1 VGQRRHVEQRYRLLF
16 ERYWRPVR
24 AYALRRAPDS
34 ATAEDVVSEVFLT
47 AWRRI
52 DDIPEDSELPWL
64 YGVARNVLS
73 NTRRGQI
80 RRERLVARLQSDRV
94 AQGRSPGA
102 VAQVGDDESVDR
114 LWEALGELSEDD
126 SEILTLATWEQL
138 PHSEIA
144 VALGCS
150 VNAVAIRLHRAR
162 GKLADILGRDPD
174 RSGHTKRP
182 RNPEPLVERRV
193 I

>member
-1 VGQRRHVEQRYRLLF
+1 VGQRRHVDQQYRLLF

-34 ATAEDVVSEVFLT
+34 ATADDVVSEVFLT

-52 DDIPEDSELPWL
+52 DDIPEGSELPWL

-94 AQGRSPGA
+94 AQGGVQTSLVP
-102 VAQVGDDESVDR
+102 VVEDDGVDR
-114 LWEALGELSEDD
+114 LWEALGQLSEDD

-162 GKLADILGRDPD
+162 GKLADMLGRDPE
-174 RSGHTKRP
+174 RSGHTKRTRSP
-182 RNPEPLVERRV
+182 DALIERRV
-193 I
+193 V